1 MKARTEVKA
10 MSKSPEKNARAS
22 TAKGSS
28 GKTGSN
34 QIDRRSFVADLM
46 KHRGSGLVVTGLGSP
61 TWDLFAAG
69 DHAENLY
76 SWGGMGLAIPTA
88 LGLAMAQP
96 NRRVLALTGDGEM
109 MMGIGSLGVVA
120 DQAPGNLG
128 ILVLDNERFAETGRQ
143 KGLSAGRADLCA
155 IARGFG
161 IAETMLV
168 TEQGKA
174 AELAEFLFK
183 RPGPVFAVAKIAVT
197 EDPWRLPE
205 KDGATIAHRV
215 RTALGLEK
223 P

>member
-1 MKARTEVKA
+1 MTTKSKAVA
-10 MSKSPEKNARAS
+10 AAAPVN
-22 TAKGSS
+22 
-28 GKTGSN
+28 SN
-34 QIDRRSFVADLM
+34 KIDRRSFVTELM
-46 KHRGSGLVVTGLGSP
+46 THRGSGLVVTGLGSP

-69 DHAENLY
+69 DQPENVYL
-76 SWGGMGLAIPTA
+76 WGGMGLAISTA
-88 LGLAMAQP
+88 LGLALAQP
-96 NRRVLALTGDGEM
+96 SRRVLAMTGDGEM
-109 MMGIGSLGVVA
+109 MMGIGSLGVVG
-120 DQAPGNLG
+120 DQAPSNLG

>member
-1 MKARTEVKA
+1 
-10 MSKSPEKNARAS
+10 MSKSPDKRAPAAS
-22 TAKGSS
+22 KSASHKSAP
-28 GKTGSN
+28 N
-34 QIDRRSFVADLM
+34 LIAPNLIDRRSFVADLLA
-46 KHRGSGLVVTGLGSP
+46 HRGSGLVVTGLGSP

-69 DHAENLY
+69 DQPENLY

-96 NRRVLALTGDGEM
+96 GRRVLALTGDGEM

-143 KGLSAGRADLCA
+143 KGLSSGRADLCA

-174 AELAEFLFK
+174 GELAEFLFK
-183 RPGPVFAVAKIAVT
+183 QPGPVFAVAKIAIT
-197 EDPWRLPE
+197 DDPWRLPE
-205 KDGATIAHRV
+205 KDGATIAHRL
-215 RTALGLEK
+215 RAALGLDK